1 MKPIHTLNDDELVQ
15 QLHRAVLALPD
26 APLSMQRAAIAL
38 WPSSVAQAGAS
49 LGAMAQGVL
58 THIAAALSFDSW
70 AAPEVGL
77 GMRSLR
83 SPTRHLLFSAQGR
96 DIDLRISPAGGAAL
110 GPFAMAGQVLGPDDV
125 GVVELAP
132 EDGHGGTV
140 RRTALDAMGEFR
152 IDGLAAGRY
161 SLTLQMGSDAIVLPP
176 LDVGEPTA

>member
-1 MKPIHTLNDDELVQ
+1 MKPIHTLNDDELAQ
-15 QLHRAVLALPD
+15 QLHRAVQALPD
-26 APLSMQRAAIAL
+26 APLHLQRAAVGL
-38 WPSSVAQAGAS
+38 WPGPAAQAGAS
-49 LGAMAQGVL
+49 LVAMAQGVL
-58 THIAAALSFDSW
+58 THISAALSFDSW
-70 AAPEVGL
+70 AAPAVAL

-96 DIDLRISPAGGAAL
+96 DIDLRISPVAGAAL
-110 GPFAMAGQVLGPDDV
+110 GQFAMAGQVLGPDDV

-132 EDGHGGTV
+132 EGGSGGTV
-140 RRTALDAMGEFR
+140 HRTSLDAMGEFR